1 MYIIKPVLKQ
11 IHLYFTMN
19 HDLVF
24 EGIWKQTC
32 AELKQQTHQ
41 LCLVHN
47 NSWKGNDNFPSAQRE
62 NHNRFFPAQRLSIAV
77 KGNKEQ
83 PAQLHSSL
91 NISLIGQFGSN
102 KAEFSPFAGP
112 WAEIRN

>member
-1 MYIIKPVLKQ
+1 ML
-11 IHLYFTMN
+11 T
-19 HDLVF
+19 
-24 EGIWKQTC
+24 
-32 AELKQQTHQ
+32 
-41 LCLVHN
+41 
-47 NSWKGNDNFPSAQRE
+47 FPSAQRE

-91 NISLIGQFGSN
+91 NISLIGQLGSN
-102 KAEFSPFAGP
+102 TAEFSPFAGP